1 MALLASRF
9 EVDEILAPEV
19 VENTAAEGVVDSI
32 SFLYGTSALLVYA
45 APSPGLML
53 PSGGYTFGRS
63 GLMGAGAGADHPATG
78 TG

>member
-53 PSGGYTFGRS
+53 PSGGYTFGWS
-63 GLMGAGAGADHPATG
+63 GLLGAGADHPATG

>member
-1 MALLASRF
+1 LALLASRF

-45 APSPGLML
+45 APSPV
-53 PSGGYTFGRS
+53 
-63 GLMGAGAGADHPATG
+63 
-78 TG
+78 